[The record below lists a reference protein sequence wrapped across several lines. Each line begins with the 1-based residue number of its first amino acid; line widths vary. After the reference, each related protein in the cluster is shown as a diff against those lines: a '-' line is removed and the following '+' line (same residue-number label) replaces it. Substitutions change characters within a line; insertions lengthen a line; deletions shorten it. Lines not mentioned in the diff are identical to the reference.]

1 MKRDYKV
8 SGMSC
13 AACSAKVERTVSGL
27 KGTNKC
33 SVNLLTGSMTVEG
46 DVSAD
51 TVISAVI
58 KAGYGASL
66 AGDTDKKTSDVPFSD
81 EFSKLRARFFSSLV
95 FLALLMY
102 ISMGHTMLNW
112 KLPSFLDG
120 NPIAIAIAQMLLA
133 SVIMVINQ
141 RFFINGAKGIVRLS
155 PNMDSLVSIGAGAA
169 FIYSTVILFKMTDSD
184 NAAHLLH
191 ELYFESAG
199 MILALITVG
208 KMLEA
213 YSKGKTTNAIRE
225 LIKLAPVTANVIRD
239 GKELSVPVT
248 EVRVGDVFTVRPG
261 ENIPVDGEVI
271 EGESS
276 VNESALTGE
285 SIPADKGVG
294 DRVMAAT
301 INANGFM
308 KCKATKVG
316 EDTAFSQIVKL
327 VSEASSGK
335 APIAKAADKVSA
347 VFVPAVM
354 AIALITV
361 IAWLIA
367 DAGVGNALARG
378 ISVLVISCP
387 CALGLATPV
396 AIMVGN
402 GVGARHGILFKTA
415 EALEEAG
422 RIKHVVLD
430 KTGTVT
436 KGTPAVTD
444 IITSDGV
451 SEEELI
457 STAYSIEKLSE
468 HPLSNA
474 IKQMAE
480 DRATAGFEV
489 SEFKAVS
496 GKGITAKYGEK
507 LLCGG
512 NPSFVSERAE
522 ISSELAERADKL
534 SDEGKTPLF
543 FAENGRLLGII
554 AVSDVIKDDSR
565 EAVRRFKAMGIS
577 VTMLTGDNE
586 RTAKAIA
593 EKAEIDEVIASVLPD
608 GKEKAVQSLKARGK
622 TAMIGDGIND
632 APALVSADV
641 GIAIGAG
648 ADIAIESAEAVLVRS
663 RLTDAVD
670 AIALSRA
677 TLRNI
682 YQNLFWAFIYN
693 AIGIPLAAGL
703 FGLRLDPMFAAAAMS
718 LSSFCVVTNALR
730 LNFFGRKMG
739 KTVTENKETEKGNN
753 EYMEKTVKIEGM
765 MCTHC
770 SAHVKKALE
779 ALEGVISAE
788 VSHEKKNAVIRLSKE
803 VSDSAITKAIEDEGY
818 KVV

>member
-1 MKRDYKV
+1 
-8 SGMSC
+8 MSC

-27 KGTNKC
+27 KGINKC

-46 DVSAD
+46 DASAD

-66 AGDTDKKTSDVPFSD
+66 VGDTDKKTSDIPFSD
-81 EFSKLRARFFSSLV
+81 EFSRLRVRFFTSLA
-95 FLALLMY
+95 FLLALMY
-102 ISMGHTMLNW
+102 ISMGHTMLNF
-112 KLPSFLDG
+112 KVPSFLSG
-120 NPIAIAIAQMLLA
+120 NPVAIGLMQMLLA
-133 SVIMVINQ
+133 VVIMVINQ
-141 RFFINGAKGIVRLS
+141 RFFINGVKGIARLS

-169 FIYSTVILFKMTDSD
+169 FIYSTVILFKMTKTDG
-184 NAAHLLH
+184 AAHLLH
-191 ELYFESAG
+191 ELYFESTA

-239 GKELSVPVT
+239 GKEITVSVD
-248 EVRVGDVFTVRPG
+248 EVRVGDIFAVRPG

-271 EGESS
+271 EGASS
-276 VNESALTGE
+276 VNEAALTGE
-285 SIPADKGVG
+285 SIPSDKSVG

-301 INANGFM
+301 TNVNGFM
-308 KCKATKVG
+308 RCKATKVG
-316 EDTAFSQIVKL
+316 DDTAFSQVVKL

-361 IAWLIA
+361 IGWLIA
-367 DAGVGNALARG
+367 DGSIGDALARG

-415 EALEEAG
+415 ATLEEAG
-422 RIKHVVLD
+422 RIKNVVLD

-436 KGTPAVTD
+436 KGTPTVTD
-444 IITSDGV
+444 IVVADGV
-451 SEEELI
+451 TEEELI
-457 STAYSIEKLSE
+457 NTAYSIEKLSE

-474 IKQMAE
+474 VKQMAE
-480 DRATAGFEV
+480 ERGTAGFDV
-489 SEFKAVS
+489 SEFNAVS
-496 GKGITAKYGEK
+496 GKGITAKRGEA
-507 LLCGG
+507 LLLGG
-512 NPSFVSERAE
+512 NFKFVSERAE
-522 ISSELAERADKL
+522 IPSELKEKAERL
-534 SDEGKTPLF
+534 SEEGKTPLF
-543 FAENGRLLGII
+543 FAENGRTLGIV
-554 AVSDVIKDDSR
+554 AVSDVIKEDSR

-593 EKAEIDEVIASVLPD
+593 EKAEIEDVIASVLPD
-608 GKEKAVQSLKARGK
+608 GKEKAVQSLKAKGK

-632 APALVSADV
+632 APALISADV

-648 ADIAIESAEAVLVRS
+648 ADIAIEAADAVLVRS

-682 YQNLFWAFIYN
+682 HQNLFWAFIYN

-730 LNFFGRKMG
+730 LNLFGRKMG

-753 EYMEKTVKIEGM
+753 EAMEKTVKIDGM

-770 SAHVKKALE
+770 SGHVKKALE
-779 ALEGVISAE
+779 ALDGVVSAE
-788 VSHEKKNAVIRLSKE
+788 VSHEKGTAVIRLEKE
-803 VSDSAITKAIEDEGY
+803 IGDDVITKAIEDEGY
-818 KVV
+818 KVI

>member
-1 MKRDYKV
+1 
-8 SGMSC
+8 MSC

-27 KGTNKC
+27 KGVERC
-33 SVNLLTGSMTVEG
+33 SVNLLTGSMTVDGEI
-46 DVSAD
+46 SAD

-58 KAGYGASL
+58 KVGYSASL
-66 AGDTDKKTSDVPFSD
+66 AGDTDKKTSKIPFSD
-81 EFSKLRARFFSSLV
+81 EFLRLRTRFFASV
-95 FLALLMY
+95 AFLLPLMY
-102 ISMGHTMLNW
+102 ISMGYTMLGF
-112 KLPSFLDG
+112 KLPGFLNG
-120 NPIAIAIAQMLLA
+120 NPVAIAFIQMLLA
-133 SVIMVINQ
+133 LVIMVINK
-141 RFFINGAKGIVRLS
+141 RFFINGAKGISRLS
-155 PNMDSLVSIGAGAA
+155 PNMDSLVSIGSGAA
-169 FIYSTVILFKMTDSD
+169 FVYSTVMLFKMISSEE
-184 NAAHLLH
+184 AVHLLH
-191 ELYFESAG
+191 ELYFESSA

-213 YSKGKTTNAIRE
+213 YSKGKTTDAIRE
-225 LIKLAPVTANVIRD
+225 LIELAPLTANVIRG
-239 GKELSVPVT
+239 GKEITVSVAD
-248 EVRVGDVFTVRPG
+248 VRVGDVFSVRPG

-285 SIPADKGVG
+285 SIPVDKSVG

-301 INANGFM
+301 TNVNGFM

-354 AIALITV
+354 AIALVTV
-361 IAWLIA
+361 IGWLIA
-367 DAGVGNALARG
+367 DGNVGNALARG

-415 EALEEAG
+415 AALEEAG
-422 RIKHVVLD
+422 RIKNVVLD

-436 KGTPAVTD
+436 KGEPTVTD
-444 IITSDGV
+444 IVTADGV
-451 SEEELI
+451 TEEEI
-457 STAYSIEKLSE
+457 INIAYSIERMSE

-480 DRATAGFEV
+480 DKGVNGFEV
-489 SEFKAVS
+489 SGFNAVS
-496 GKGITAKYGEK
+496 GKGITAKLGEK
-507 LLCGG
+507 LLLGG
-512 NPSFVSERAE
+512 NIKFVSERAE
-522 ISSELAERADKL
+522 IPSALAKRSEEL
-534 SDEGKTPLF
+534 SEESKTPLF
-543 FAENGRLLGII
+543 FAENGRVLGII
-554 AVSDVIKDDSR
+554 AVSDVVKEDSL

-593 EKAEIDEVIASVLPD
+593 KKAEIDDVIASVLPD
-608 GKEKAVQSLKARGK
+608 GKEKAIQLLKAKGK

-632 APALVSADV
+632 APALISADV

-648 ADIAIESAEAVLVRS
+648 ADIAIESADAVLVRS

-682 YQNLFWAFIYN
+682 HQNLFWAFIYN

-703 FGLRLDPMFAAAAMS
+703 FGLKLDPMFAAAAMS

-730 LNFFGRKMG
+730 LNLFGRKMG
-739 KTVTENKETEKGNN
+739 KTVTENNENEKGNN
-753 EYMEKTVKIEGM
+753 EAMEKTVKIEGM

-770 SAHVKKALE
+770 SGHVKKALE

-788 VSHEKKNAVIRLSKE
+788 VSHEKGTAVIRLKKA
-803 VSDSAITKAIEDEGY
+803 VSDEVITKAIEDEGY
-818 KVV
+818 KVI